1 MICYLY
7 YDTPEHPDTPAALA
21 YCRMSACR
29 ASSAVKEE
37 GTWQEKPT
45 FFSLGGHQSDHSSMI
60 VKNGSVCLSH
70 PRVFTT
76 GPGVVRVILHQ
87 FSVEYFSGTPNGTM
101 RRQNKSI

>member
-7 YDTPEHPDTPAALA
+7 YDTPEHPDAPAALA
-21 YCRMSACR
+21 CCGMSACR

-70 PRVFTT
+70 PRVFAT
-76 GPGVVRVILHQ
+76 GPGVVPAPIFCKIFFRNPEWDDEA
-87 FSVEYFSGTPNGTM
+87 SE
-101 RRQNKSI
+101 